1 MKFKVGDII
10 TNGKVIF
17 RIEGI
22 GNNCLGHFY
31 NLVDVETEKK
41 GNRYLKM
48 SDGSYFGETSWLCEQ
63 VDRLFTLAQDKPQA
77 NIIQNITINLHNT
90 TEKVYTLT
98 SVWNNGEHFE
108 GEISTKVYAN
118 KDLATSVLVA
128 KAHEAKQN
136 LLIRYDEEDI
146 NVEMR
151 DGYIMVEA
159 DEYADYWEGTVEEQ
173 TVIGKR

>member
-1 MKFKVGDII
+1 MKFKIGDII
-10 TNGKVIF
+10 TNDKVIF
-17 RIEGI
+17 RIESI
-22 GNNCLGHFY
+22 GNNCLGPFY
-31 NLVDVETEKK
+31 NLVNVETEKR
-41 GNRYLKM
+41 GNRYLRM

-63 VDRLFTLAQDKPQA
+63 VDRLFTLVQDKPQA
-77 NIIQNITINLHNT
+77 NIIQNITINLHST
-90 TEKVYTLT
+90 MEKVYTLT

-128 KAHEAKQN
+128 KSQEAKKF
-136 LLIRYDEEDI
+136 LLKRYDEEDI

-151 DGYIMVEA
+151 DDYIMVEA
-159 DEYADYWEGTVEEQ
+159 GDYADYWEGTIVEQ